1 MSKLITIS
9 DEVLRANT
17 GYEYATEVDLKH
29 VPRLMLQLKRDEVIK
44 AYCDR
49 FNFTAEEILEF
60 EDGID
65 DWIGFG
71 SVTCFELGGGTL
83 VGYGFNELQMVV
95 L

>member
-17 GYEYATEVDLKH
+17 NYECATEVDLKH